1 VVEVAPTC
9 SLPPRLRGQI
19 AGVILG
25 TTDGLWGYP
34 KRLIVRPSHRRQRV
48 ARLDPGAGASV
59 RGPGDTSAQRDDP
72 AWQRGQHG
80 AVIFARL

>member
-1 VVEVAPTC
+1 
-9 SLPPRLRGQI
+9 
-19 AGVILG
+19 VILG

-59 RGPGDTSAQRDDP
+59 RGPGIHRLNAMIR
-72 AWQRGQHG
+72 RGNVASMGLSSSLGYEHEET
-80 AVIFARL
+80 VTVWVKTLPP